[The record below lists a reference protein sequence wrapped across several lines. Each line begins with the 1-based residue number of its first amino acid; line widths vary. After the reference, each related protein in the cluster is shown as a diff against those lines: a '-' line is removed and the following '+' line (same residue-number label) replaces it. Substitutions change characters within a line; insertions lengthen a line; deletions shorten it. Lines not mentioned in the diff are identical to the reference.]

1 MPRDEPNITKK
12 IPVLKVTYKG
22 VSRRNKKL
30 YEKETF
36 LYGDYD
42 NQQEELESI
51 RKNVDPKTDI
61 VLMILKEEPGLATVT
76 MTIDTF
82 LANAKIKNEKENQK

>member
-12 IPVLKVTYKG
+12 IPVIKVTYKG

-36 LYGDYD
+36 LYGNYE

-51 RKNVDPKTDI
+51 RKNVDPETDI

>member
-1 MPRDEPNITKK
+1 MPRDEPKITKK

-36 LYGDYD
+36 LYGNYE

-51 RKNVDPKTDI
+51 RKNVDPETDI
-61 VLMILKEEPGLATVT
+61 VLMILKEEPGLVTVT